1 MVVVPRFSG
10 RIVALGTVGVGG
22 PPVGGVGIDGVD
34 GDELH
39 GAGTRYGV
47 GSGVRVGGLA

>member
-1 MVVVPRFSG
+1 VVVVPRCSG

-22 PPVGGVGIDGVD
+22 PPVGGVGIDAVD
-34 GDELH
+34 GDELL
-39 GAGTRYGV
+39 GAGTRYGL